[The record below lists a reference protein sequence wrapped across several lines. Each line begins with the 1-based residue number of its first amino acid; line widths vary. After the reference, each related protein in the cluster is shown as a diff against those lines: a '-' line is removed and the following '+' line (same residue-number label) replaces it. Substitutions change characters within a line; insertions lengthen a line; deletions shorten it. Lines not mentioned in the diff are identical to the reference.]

1 MIYLYLVACVKGLK
15 MKQTE
20 ITANTI
26 ADYFLTKLREVG
38 DNISH
43 LKLQKLVY
51 YAQAWFL
58 ALYDK
63 RLFAEEFQAWIHG
76 PVVPSVYDRFKKNGW
91 KPILAKVDKPQLSD
105 DIQEH
110 LEEILRV
117 FNKYTAL
124 DLEIMTH
131 SELPWMEARG
141 NTPATERS
149 RATISQQSMKEYCL
163 SLLEKGKSE

>member
-1 MIYLYLVACVKGLK
+1 

-20 ITANTI
+20 LTANMI
-26 ADYFLTKLREVG
+26 ADYFLTKLREFG

-58 ALYDK
+58 ALNDK
-63 RLFAEEFQAWIHG
+63 ELFGEDFQAWVHG
-76 PVVPSVYDRFKKNGW
+76 PVVCSVYDRFKKNGW
-91 KPILAKVDKPQLSD
+91 QPILDEVDEPKLPQNVSA
-105 DIQEH
+105 H
-110 LEEILRV
+110 LDEILRV
-117 FNKYTAL
+117 FNKHTAL
-124 DLEIMTH
+124 DLEMMTH

-149 RATISQQSMKEYCL
+149 QATISKQSMKEYCL
-163 SLLEKGKSE
+163 ALLEKGDGE